1 MGKKQIVIALVLT
14 QVSYT
19 QQLDPVAA
27 DYQKLLISPVVKSM
41 VFPGWG
47 EYSLGNQVRGRIFV
61 LSETTLLLA
70 ILGSY
75 FVSKRQEMEFI
86 AYAAEHAGISSAGK
100 DRQFWVDIGNYSSLL
115 AFNEEH
121 LRWRD
126 FNALYEDNDTWTWS
140 WDSNN
145 NRERFEN
152 MRIASDSWMLRCSF
166 FIGGVVLN
174 HIVSAIDA
182 LYLSKISNIKETDVS
197 ANYDPYSDK
206 TRLSLNFYF

>member
-1 MGKKQIVIALVLT
+1 MGKKQIVTAIVLT
-14 QVSYT
+14 QVLYT
-19 QQLDPVAA
+19 QQLGPTVDQ
-27 DYQKLLISPVVKSM
+27 QKPFFSPVVKSL

-47 EYSLGNQVRGRIFV
+47 EYSLDNQIRGRIFV
-61 LSETTLLLA
+61 LSETVLLLA

-75 FVSKRQEMEFI
+75 SVAQRQETEYK
-86 AYAAEHAGISSAGK
+86 AYAAEHAGIDPIGK

-140 WDSNN
+140 WDSND

-152 MRIASDSWMLRCSF
+152 MRIASDSWMLRSSF

-182 LYLSKISNIKETDVS
+182 LYLSKISNIKETVVS
-197 ANYDPYSDK
+197 ANYNPYTDK
-206 TRLSLNFYF
+206 TGLSLNFYF

>member
-1 MGKKQIVIALVLT
+1 MDKKKIVTAIVLT
-14 QVSYT
+14 QVLYT
-19 QQLDPVAA
+19 QQLGPVA
-27 DYQKLLISPVVKSM
+27 DNQKPLISPVVKSL
-41 VFPGWG
+41 VLPGWG
-47 EYSLGNQVRGRIFV
+47 EYSLGNQIRGRIFV
-61 LSETTLLLA
+61 LSETTLFLA
-70 ILGSY
+70 LLGSH
-75 FVSKRQEMEFI
+75 FISKRQETEYR
-86 AYAAEHAGISSAGK
+86 AYAAEHAGISPVGK

-140 WDSNN
+140 WDSND

-152 MRIASDSWMLRCSF
+152 MRIASDSWMLRSSF

-182 LYLSKISNIKETDVS
+182 LYLSKISNIKETVVF
-197 ANYDPYSDK
+197 ANYDPYLDK
-206 TRLSLNFYF
+206 AGLSLNFYF

>member
-1 MGKKQIVIALVLT
+1 MDKKQIVTAIILT
-14 QVSYT
+14 QVLYT
-19 QQLDPVAA
+19 QQFSPVA
-27 DYQKLLISPVVKSM
+27 DYQKPLISPVVKSL
-41 VFPGWG
+41 VLPGWG
-47 EYSLGNQVRGRIFV
+47 EYSLGNQIRGRIFV

-75 FVSKRQEMEFI
+75 SVSKRQDAEFR
-86 AYAAEHAGISSAGK
+86 AYASEHAGISPIGK

-115 AFNEEH
+115 EFNEEH

-126 FNALYEDNDTWTWS
+126 FNALYEDNDTWTWT
-140 WDSNN
+140 WDSND

-152 MRIASDSWMLRCSF
+152 MRIASDSWMLRGSF

-182 LYLSKISNIKETDVS
+182 LYLSKISNIKETVVS
-197 ANYDPYSDK
+197 ANYNPYTDK
-206 TRLSLNFYF
+206 TGLSLNFYF

>member
-1 MGKKQIVIALVLT
+1 MDKKQIVTAIVLT
-14 QVSYT
+14 QVLYT
-19 QQLDPVAA
+19 QQLGPVA
-27 DYQKLLISPVVKSM
+27 DNQKPLISPVVKSL

-47 EYSLGNQVRGRIFV
+47 EYSLGNQIRGRIFV
-61 LSETTLLLA
+61 LSETTLFLA
-70 ILGSY
+70 ILGSH
-75 FVSKRQEMEFI
+75 FISKRQETEYR
-86 AYAAEHAGISSAGK
+86 AYAAEHAGISPVGK
-100 DRQFWVDIGNYSSLL
+100 DRQFWVDVGNYSSLL

-140 WDSNN
+140 WDSND

-152 MRIASDSWMLRCSF
+152 MRIASDSWMLRSSF

-182 LYLSKISNIKETDVS
+182 LYLSKISNIKETVVF
-197 ANYDPYSDK
+197 ANYDPYLDK
-206 TRLSLNFYF
+206 AGLSLNFYF

>member
-1 MGKKQIVIALVLT
+1 MDKKQIVTAIVLT
-14 QVSYT
+14 QVLYT
-19 QQLDPVAA
+19 QQLGPVA
-27 DYQKLLISPVVKSM
+27 DNQKPLISPVVKSL
-41 VFPGWG
+41 VLPGWG
-47 EYSLGNQVRGRIFV
+47 EYSLGNQIRGRIFV
-61 LSETTLLLA
+61 LSETTLFLA
-70 ILGSY
+70 ILGSH
-75 FVSKRQEMEFI
+75 FISKRQETEYR
-86 AYAAEHAGISSAGK
+86 AYAAEHAGISPVGK

-140 WDSNN
+140 WDSND

-152 MRIASDSWMLRCSF
+152 MRIASDSWMLRSSF

-182 LYLSKISNIKETDVS
+182 LYLSKISNIKETVVF
-197 ANYDPYSDK
+197 ANYDPYLDK
-206 TRLSLNFYF
+206 AGLSLNFYF

>member
-1 MGKKQIVIALVLT
+1 MGKKQIVTAVVLL
-14 QVSYT
+14 QVLYT
-19 QQLDPVAA
+19 QQLDPTV
-27 DYQKLLISPVVKSM
+27 DQQKPFFSPVVKSL

-47 EYSLGNQVRGRIFV
+47 EYSLDNQNRGRFFV
-61 LSETTLLLA
+61 LSETVLLLA

-75 FVSKRQEMEFI
+75 SVSQRQETEFR
-86 AYAAEHAGISSAGK
+86 AYAAEHAGIIPVGK

-126 FNALYEDNDTWTWS
+126 FNALYEDNDTWAWA
-140 WDSNN
+140 WDSGN

-152 MRIASDSWMLRCSF
+152 MRIASDSWRLRGSF
-166 FIGGVVLN
+166 LIGGVVLN

-182 LYLSKISNIKETDVS
+182 LYLSKISNIKETVVS
-197 ANYDPYSDK
+197 PNYNPYSDK
-206 TRLSLNFYF
+206 MELSLIIYF

>member
-1 MGKKQIVIALVLT
+1 MDKKQIVTAIILT
-14 QVSYT
+14 QVLYT
-19 QQLDPVAA
+19 QQLGSVA
-27 DYQKLLISPVVKSM
+27 DYQKPLISPVVKSLIL
-41 VFPGWG
+41 PGWG
-47 EYSLGNQVRGRIFV
+47 EYSLGNQIRGRIFV
-61 LSETTLLLA
+61 LSETMLLLA

-75 FVSKRQEMEFI
+75 SVSKRQDTEFK
-86 AYAAEHAGISSAGK
+86 AYAAEHAGISPVGK

-140 WDSNN
+140 WDSND

-152 MRIASDSWMLRCSF
+152 MRIASDTWMLRSSF

-182 LYLSKISNIKETDVS
+182 LYLSKISNIKETVVS
-197 ANYDPYSDK
+197 ANYDPYLDK
-206 TRLSLNFYF
+206 TGLSLNFYF

>member
-1 MGKKQIVIALVLT
+1 MDKKQIVTAIVLT
-14 QVSYT
+14 QVLYT
-19 QQLDPVAA
+19 QQLGPVA
-27 DYQKLLISPVVKSM
+27 DNQKPLISPVVKSL
-41 VFPGWG
+41 VLPGWG
-47 EYSLGNQVRGRIFV
+47 EYSLGNQIRGRIFV

-75 FVSKRQEMEFI
+75 SVSKRQDAEFR
-86 AYAAEHAGISSAGK
+86 AYAAEHAGISPVGK

-140 WDSNN
+140 WDSND

-152 MRIASDSWMLRCSF
+152 MRIASDSWMLRSSF
-166 FIGGVVLN
+166 FIGGGVLN

-182 LYLSKISNIKETDVS
+182 LYLSKISNIKETVVF
-197 ANYDPYSDK
+197 ANYDPYLDK
-206 TRLSLNFYF
+206 TGLSLNFYF